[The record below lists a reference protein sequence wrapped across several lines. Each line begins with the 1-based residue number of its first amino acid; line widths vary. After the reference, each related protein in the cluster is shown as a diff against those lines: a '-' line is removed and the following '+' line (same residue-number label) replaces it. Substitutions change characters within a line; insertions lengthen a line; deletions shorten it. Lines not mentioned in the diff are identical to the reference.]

1 MSTFDF
7 CVVGYLVI
15 LVITAIIVFNHLGGD
30 WKYRLFIG
38 VILGL
43 IWPLPIG
50 MFLLVCLEGL
60 IYDIMKFVR
69 GDGQE

>member
-7 CVVGYLVI
+7 CVVGYLVM
-15 LVITAIIVFNHLGGD
+15 LFITAAIVYNHLGGE

-50 MFLLVCLEGL
+50 MLIIISLDGL
-60 IYDIMKFVR
+60 FYDIINWFR
-69 GDGQE
+69 DGQK